1 VIFIARAYS
10 PRSLRSR
17 WFSAVILSF
26 ILSESRETLPGRL
39 EPAEIDLAV
48 VLDRA

>member
-26 ILSESRETLPGRL
+26 ILSESRDTFPGRF
-39 EPAEIDLAV
+39 EPVAIGRVAA
-48 VLDRA
+48 LDRA